1 MSHMHLRMLLRLLEI
16 ADTLAALALEEHIML
31 LLLLAVVTVHAVA
44 TSFIAQRI
52 ISPLLRAGP
61 PRQN

>member
-1 MSHMHLRMLLRLLEI
+1 MLLRLLEI

-31 LLLLAVVTVHAVA
+31 LLLLAMVTVHAVTA
-44 TSFIAQRI
+44 SFIAQRI
-52 ISPLLRAGP
+52 ISPLLRAGS